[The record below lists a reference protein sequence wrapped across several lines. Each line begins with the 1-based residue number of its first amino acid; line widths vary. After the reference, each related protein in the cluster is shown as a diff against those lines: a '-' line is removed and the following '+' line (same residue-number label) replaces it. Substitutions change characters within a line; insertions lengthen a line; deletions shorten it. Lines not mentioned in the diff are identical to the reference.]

1 MCVIVNIKATCVCAG
16 ARLSDQSV
24 PMQGRPE
31 SAGARL
37 TMIYCVTV
45 TPTRKSNTSEMGVEL
60 LEGTLSQETGMS
72 SVVRMSTFWCVCFH
86 GPSEPCNRVSITE
99 FDGAVVQIDKHL
111 LHAQRHMLS
120 DPLALLHLLH
130 VNLSA
135 MHANGMACQQL
146 CCILT

>member
-1 MCVIVNIKATCVCAG
+1 MWVAKQDTQDMFREQCSDFDRRFVHIDRHLLVAQRHMCSK
-16 ARLSDQSV
+16 RLAV
-24 PMQGRPE
+24 
-31 SAGARL
+31 L
-37 TMIYCVTV
+37 HLNC
-45 TPTRKSNTSEMGVEL
+45 
-60 LEGTLSQETGMS
+60 
-72 SVVRMSTFWCVCFH
+72 
-86 GPSEPCNRVSITE
+86 SITE